1 MDNLSKADRSALMA
15 RIRSKNTNPER
26 IVRSILHRLG
36 FRFRLHTYDLPGK
49 PDIVLP
55 RHRKII
61 LVHGCFWHGHS
72 CALASKPKSNQDYWV
87 EKIKANRKRDI
98 RVKRNLIKQGWLI
111 MQLWECEI
119 RRGTRLVKDLKAF
132 MRARPSVAILGK
144 RQGHTVPGPEVS
156 SSQQP
161 FLRGELH

>member
-61 LVHGCFWHGHS
+61 LVHGCFWHSHTG
-72 CALASKPKSNQDYWV
+72 CRLASSPKSNTGYWAEKLARNEARDA
-87 EKIKANRKRDI
+87 EKIAALEAQGY
-98 RVKRNLIKQGWLI
+98 RVLVV
-111 MQLWECEI
+111 WECDV
-119 RRGTRLVKDLKAF
+119 RDGVRLQ
-132 MRARPSVAILGK
+132 RALESFFGV
-144 RQGHTVPGPEVS
+144 TT
-156 SSQQP
+156 
-161 FLRGELH
+161 